1 MKFTNHGYKMK
12 DEKHQKFYCMTM
24 GDLKIDLMQW
34 MTKKEKTDLKIRLT
48 DVKCGEVTEYANMN
62 EFLMADLNN
71 GWDIELLDVHTVH
84 MNTTDEDIIVVC
96 FRDDETEWL

>member
-24 GDLKIDLMQW
+24 GDFKIDLIQY
-34 MTKKEKTDLKIRLT
+34 MTKKEKTDLKIRLV
-48 DVKCGEVTEYANMN
+48 DVKDGEVTEYANMN

-71 GWDIELLDVHTVH
+71 GWAIELLDVHAVH
-84 MNTTDEDIIVVC
+84 MYHPDEDIIVAC
-96 FRDDETEWL
+96 FRDDETDWL

>member
-34 MTKKEKTDLKIRLT
+34 MTKKEKTDLRIRLT
-48 DVKCGEVTEYANMN
+48 DVNCGEVTEYANMN
-62 EFLMADLNN
+62 ELLMADINN
-71 GWDIELLDVHTVH
+71 GWEIELLDVHTVH
-84 MNTTDEDIIVVC
+84 MYKTNEDIIVVC
-96 FRDDETEWL
+96 WRDGETEW